1 PPLLMAA
8 QEGHL
13 EVLRQLLDAQADPD
27 RGDPAADG
35 ETPLTTVLSEGP
47 EGPRLQL
54 LRRLVEA
61 MADPHQARPDGK
73 TPLALLMEEPLRS
86 SKDAEALRSCLETSK
101 RRKR

>member
-1 PPLLMAA
+1 MDIMGFSWDVYHHLVDIATTAPRGTSVPTTPP
-8 QEGHL
+8 
-13 EVLRQLLDAQADPD
+13 QADPD

-61 MADPHQARPDGK
+61 MADPHQARRGFWGDG
-73 TPLALLMEEPLRS
+73 ARW
-86 SKDAEALRSCLETSK
+86 LET
-101 RRKR
+101 